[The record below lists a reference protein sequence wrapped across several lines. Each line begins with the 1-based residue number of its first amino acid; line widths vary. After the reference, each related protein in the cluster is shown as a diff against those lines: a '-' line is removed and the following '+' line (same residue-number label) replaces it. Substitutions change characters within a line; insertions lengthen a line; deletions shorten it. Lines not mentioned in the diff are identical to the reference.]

1 MKKLTLIFFL
11 LSIIITEENNYY
23 EYQWPSNAS
32 NTITAVFGDE
42 RSRRF
47 HAGIDVR
54 TYGIIGKEIYAIESG
69 YVERIKI
76 THNGYGKAIYLK
88 LDDGNTALYAHLDK
102 FNPIL
107 ERKSLEIQKQKNSS
121 FFDAFFKKNELRF
134 NKGDIIGYSGDTGSL
149 SGPHLHFEIRNKD
162 GKPINP
168 LKHCYSIN
176 DTINPIASAIAFV
189 PLDNSCWING
199 VQDYAIFDLEKINEY
214 KYVISDTISI
224 VGNFGV
230 LLETHDK
237 VNKQPFNFGVYSI
250 EMLVNNN
257 PKYKIQ
263 FDEYFFENDP
273 LIYNELDYYLS
284 HNYSRKFHNLFINNN
299 SNLDFINSN
308 SNHGLNLNDE
318 FHNLTINVSD
328 INNNKIQIQSI
339 IKGDILLNPK
349 LSYNEQNQ
357 TLFSENGFK
366 NLQLSFTT
374 RYKDSKSIPA
384 SYTKTDSQ
392 FIKLN
397 PIETPYDILK
407 YYRTNSNGIKSKI
420 DFLSLKKYDPYK
432 INGEIKIKQ
441 IGDGIIIEFIES
453 IYSGYD
459 AKLEIILNDMKKIS
473 KKLYR
478 KEKNVLS
485 TDIINT
491 GQFNG
496 INSIKVIYQSY
507 PQIVFNKKIN
517 SISVIKDEQSNL
529 KHGNF
534 NVSLNPNS
542 TYKNLLIAIE
552 DTMIKSNENYKLI
565 GNPIKIIPADIP
577 FKEKVN
583 LYYSLDNTNLKKGA
597 IFNYNHSKD
606 NWIFMENFRQEL
618 NINENKEYIKTNI
631 YSGGIFSVMNEDVK
645 PMIKKIIP
653 AKNAKYKSNDLMKV
667 SFIVDDEHSGINHNS
682 IIVKI
687 DDIPYFYTYIPYRK
701 TIECNLNKKL
711 NAGKH
716 TLEIYVED
724 NIFNS
729 KSKKYIF
736 YIE

>member
-339 IKGDILLNPK
+339 IKGDVLLNPK

-397 PIETPYDILK
+397 PTETPYDILK

-491 GQFNG
+491 DQFNG

-565 GNPIKIIPADIP
+565 ENPIKIIPADIP

-583 LYYSLDNTNLKKGA
+583 LYYSLNNTKLKKGA

-606 NWIFMENFRQEL
+606 NWIFMENFRQEPT
-618 NINENKEYIKTNI
+618 INENKEYIKTNI

-682 IIVKI
+682 IVVKI
-687 DDIPYFYTYIPYRK
+687 DDTPYFYTYIPYRK

-711 NAGKH
+711 NTGKH

>member
-397 PIETPYDILK
+397 PAETPYDILK

-420 DFLSLKKYDPYK
+420 DFLSFKKYDPYK

-491 GQFNG
+491 DQFNG

-507 PQIVFNKKIN
+507 PEIVFNKKIN

-565 GNPIKIIPADIP
+565 ENPIKIIPADIP

-583 LYYSLDNTNLKKGA
+583 LYYSLNNTKLKKGA

-606 NWIFMENFRQEL
+606 NWIFMENFRQEPT
-618 NINENKEYIKTNI
+618 INENKEYIKTNI

-682 IIVKI
+682 IVVKI
-687 DDIPYFYTYIPYRK
+687 DDTPYFYTYIPYRK

-711 NAGKH
+711 NTGKH

>member
-339 IKGDILLNPK
+339 IKGDVLLNPK

-397 PIETPYDILK
+397 PTETPYDILK
-407 YYRTNSNGIKSKI
+407 YYRTNSNGMKSKI

-491 GQFNG
+491 DQFNG

-565 GNPIKIIPADIP
+565 ENPIKIIPADIP

-606 NWIFMENFRQEL
+606 NWIFMENFRQEPT
-618 NINENKEYIKTNI
+618 INENKEYIKTNI

-645 PMIKKIIP
+645 PIIKKIIP

-729 KSKKYIF
+729 KSKKSIF

>member
-318 FHNLTINVSD
+318 FHNMTINVSD

-339 IKGDILLNPK
+339 IKGDVLLNPK

-496 INSIKVIYQSY
+496 INSVKVIYQSY

-517 SISVIKDEQSNL
+517 SISVIKDEKSNI

-534 NVSLNPNS
+534 NISLNPNS
-542 TYKNLLIAIE
+542 TYKNILIAIE
-552 DTMIKSNENYKLI
+552 DTMIKSNKNYKLI
-565 GNPIKIIPADIP
+565 ENPIKIIPADIP

-645 PMIKKIIP
+645 PIIKKIIP

-729 KSKKYIF
+729 KSKKSIF

>member
-1 MKKLTLIFFL
+1 LKKLTLIFFL

-176 DTINPIASAIAFV
+176 DTINPIANAIAFV

-199 VQDYAIFDLEKINEY
+199 VQDYAIFDLEKINDY

-250 EMLVNNN
+250 EMLINNN

-318 FHNLTINVSD
+318 FHNMTINVSD

-374 RYKDSKSIPA
+374 RYKNSKSIPA
-384 SYTKTDSQ
+384 SYAKTDSQ

-397 PIETPYDILK
+397 PTEPPYDILK
-407 YYRTNSNGIKSKI
+407 YYQTNSNGIKSKI

-491 GQFNG
+491 DQFNG

-517 SISVIKDEQSNL
+517 SISVIKDEKSNI

-534 NVSLNPNS
+534 NISLNPNS
-542 TYKNLLIAIE
+542 TYKNILIAIE
-552 DTMIKSNENYKLI
+552 DTMIKSNKNYKLI
-565 GNPIKIIPADIP
+565 ENPIKIIPADIP

-606 NWIFMENFRQEL
+606 NWIFMENFRQEPTV
-618 NINENKEYIKTNI
+618 NENKEYIKTNI

-701 TIECNLNKKL
+701 TIECSLNKKL
-711 NAGKH
+711 NVGKH

-729 KSKKYIF
+729 KSKKSIF

>member
-565 GNPIKIIPADIP
+565 ENPIKIIPADIP

-606 NWIFMENFRQEL
+606 NWIFMENFRQEPT
-618 NINENKEYIKTNI
+618 INENKEYIKTNI
-631 YSGGIFSVMNEDVK
+631 YSGGIFSVMNEDIK

-729 KSKKYIF
+729 KSKKSIF